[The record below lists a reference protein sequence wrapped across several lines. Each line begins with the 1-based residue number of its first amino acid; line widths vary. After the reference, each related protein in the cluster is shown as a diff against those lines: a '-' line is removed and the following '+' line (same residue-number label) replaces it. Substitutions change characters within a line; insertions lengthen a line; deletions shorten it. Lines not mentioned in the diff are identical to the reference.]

1 MEDLEPRS
9 IYAGTGGILSGP
21 ASDRQFPVK
30 AIMEA
35 ASASHSD
42 PESPYA
48 PLTEPVSHQ
57 QRPQPSLGCVGVWS
71 GNREAAFKGELP
83 GLATWVYSV
92 PLESSKGGG
101 DVHYLSVCDEG
112 RLSRIALADVSGH
125 GAGVDNVAQSLL
137 GLMHR
142 YIDTWDQSDLMRDL
156 GWAFGQAQEDSQYAT
171 AIVLGFHRELGQIA
185 YTNAGH
191 PAPLW
196 FHAGEK
202 RWGVLAEDKAP
213 GAAPSDL
220 PLGLIPG
227 TEYQQTFA
235 ILGPGDLLI
244 LYTDGMIEA
253 ENHAGEQLGAERL
266 LEMAKGLPTDS
277 PEAAGRSLLSKV
289 YKFSGGLRAIDDE
302 TLIVLQRVPSL
313 PLQDCGENRQGL
325 AECGLQ
331 SRGREDRAEP

>member
-1 MEDLEPRS
+1 M
-9 IYAGTGGILSGP
+9 
-21 ASDRQFPVK
+21 K

-35 ASASHSD
+35 ATASHSN
-42 PESPYA
+42 PENPYA
-48 PLTEPVSHQ
+48 MRTEPAVHQ
-57 QRPQPSLGCVGVWS
+57 EGPLPNLGCVGVWS

-101 DVHYLSVCDEG
+101 DVHYLSACDQG

-125 GAGVDNVAQSLL
+125 GAGAHIVAESLL
-137 GLMHR
+137 QLMHR
-142 YIDTWDQSDLMRDL
+142 YISTWDQSDLMRDL
-156 GWAFGQAQEDSQYAT
+156 GRAFREAQAGSQYAT
-171 AIVLGFHRELGQIA
+171 AVVIGFQRELGQIA

-196 FHAGEK
+196 FHASEK
-202 RWGVLAEDKAP
+202 RWGVLAEDEVP
-213 GAAPSDL
+213 GAVPSDL

-235 ILGPGDLLI
+235 TLGPDDLLI
-244 LYTDGMIEA
+244 LYTDGMTEA
-253 ENHAGEQLGAERL
+253 EDYAGAQLRTGRL
-266 LEMAKGLPTDS
+266 LELARGLPTDS

-302 TLIVLQRVPSL
+302 TLIVLQRVPPL
-313 PLQDCGENRQGL
+313 PLEDCGENRQGL
-325 AECGLQ
+325 VECGLH
-331 SRGREDRAEP
+331 